1 MLLQGDT
8 AQAVWNGIPEE
19 GARDCPS
26 IQTSLTINFQIK
38 QHYETSVSKQLQA
51 K

>member
-8 AQAVWNGIPEE
+8 TQAVGNGIPEE

-26 IQTSLTINFQIK
+26 IQTSLTINFQSNENT
-38 QHYETSVSKQLQA
+38 HLQRGD